1 MQSAIDYSLNQ
12 NRKISFMWFLPIYIV
27 LITLAYILSSSIFPE
42 TANTQFWELSFSQ
55 KCSFNQT
62 LFNFLSIGVIFICL
76 IQILSNSLSIG
87 ISMGNYI
94 LALIL
99 VINVFCFFIGI
110 NTPLFHTTKLWIIK
124 EHLSLLQVL
133 LNLKQQGE
141 MHLYYIMLAFTF
153 IIPIFKMIAMLYEI
167 FLSKANRKKNS
178 FLSLISKWAMLDV
191 MIVGVIVSTMKS
203 GSGYAE
209 IKTGS
214 GLIYFITSVLLS
226 LLISSFLPFTKNN

>member
-1 MQSAIDYSLNQ
+1 
-12 NRKISFMWFLPIYIV
+12 
-27 LITLAYILSSSIFPE
+27 
-42 TANTQFWELSFSQ
+42 
-55 KCSFNQT
+55 
-62 LFNFLSIGVIFICL
+62 
-76 IQILSNSLSIG
+76 
-87 ISMGNYI
+87 
-94 LALIL
+94 
-99 VINVFCFFIGI
+99 
-110 NTPLFHTTKLWIIK
+110 
-124 EHLSLLQVL
+124 
-133 LNLKQQGE
+133 
-141 MHLYYIMLAFTF
+141 MLAFTF